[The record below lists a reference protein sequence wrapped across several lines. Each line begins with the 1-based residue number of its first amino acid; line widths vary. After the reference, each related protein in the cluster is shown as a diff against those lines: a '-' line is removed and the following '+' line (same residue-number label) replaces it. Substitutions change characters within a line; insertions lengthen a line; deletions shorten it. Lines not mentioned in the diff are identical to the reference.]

1 MSETN
6 GSVLNFTRDAAFIN
20 RRAQL
25 RRDSGDDMEALRLFR
40 RACAEAPDRLDYRVD
55 VAEMLNRMGC
65 VRASY

>member
-55 VAEMLNRMGC
+55 VA
-65 VRASY
+65 